1 VNTLQAWIVIVDINK
16 PDKMEKYIVK
26 VLKTEFVTHNVKRF
40 TIEKPAGYSFISGQ
54 ATDVSINKPGLEE
67 DLHPFT
73 FTCLNSDNYLEFTIK
88 IYKGNN
94 GMTEKLLDINAGDEL
109 IIHEVFG
116 AINYQGPGLF
126 IAGGAGL
133 TPFISIF
140 RQLKK
145 EGKLA
150 GNILLFANRTE
161 NDIIIKDE
169 LDEMLGQNHIDIL
182 SQPVTPNAHGSHID
196 KSLIGGFLTDKTEYA
211 YICGPDEFVAQMK
224 KYLLELGMAEDKVVI
239 EQ

>member
-1 VNTLQAWIVIVDINK
+1 
-16 PDKMEKYIVK
+16 MERHVVK

-40 TIEKPAGYSFISGQ
+40 TLEKPVGYTFVSGQ
-54 ATDVSINKPGLEE
+54 ATDVSINRPGLED

-73 FTCLNSDNYLEFTIK
+73 FTCLNTDDHLEFTIK

-94 GMTEKLLDINAGDEL
+94 GLTEKLLDINAGDEFIL
-109 IIHEVFG
+109 HEVFG

-140 RQLKK
+140 RQLKADN
-145 EGKLA
+145 KLA
-150 GNILLFANRTE
+150 GNTLLFANRTE
-161 NDIIIKDE
+161 DDIIIKDE
-169 LDEMLGQNHIDIL
+169 LDAMLGQNHIDIL
-182 SQPVTPNAHGSHID
+182 SNPKSGQPGKHID
-196 KSLIGGFLTDKTEYA
+196 KALIKHFLTGKTEYC
-211 YICGPDEFVAQMK
+211 YICGPDEFVAVMK
-224 KYLLELGMAEDKVVI
+224 KYLLELGVEGDKIII